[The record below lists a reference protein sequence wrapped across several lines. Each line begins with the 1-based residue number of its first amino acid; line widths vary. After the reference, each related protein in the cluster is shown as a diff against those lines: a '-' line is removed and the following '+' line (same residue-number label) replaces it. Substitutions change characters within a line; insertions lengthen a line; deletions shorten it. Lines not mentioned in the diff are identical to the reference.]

1 MSEFCSSIL
10 KVYPVGTFNTG
21 IVMLLLGISYLL
33 TSLSTIYF
41 IKLQEYY
48 AKVHMN
54 ETSILDPISSSRDS
68 AGKYAVKS
76 NIFPVFV
83 LVLWVNILV
92 NIYVFFVALTLP
104 FDTDT
109 EQSGVA
115 SSWAFSIM

>member
-1 MSEFCSSIL
+1 
-10 KVYPVGTFNTG
+10 
-21 IVMLLLGISYLL
+21 MLLLGISYLL